1 MSKKIINKNYTIP
14 IFTGSQIGLIV
25 KLFNSPTKEG
35 KSHLSPDYQKK
46 KSHLSPTK
54 EGKSHLK
61 TSNTSLC
68 WTLIH
73 LLFNMQNIEIFF
85 YKKDDL
91 FII

>member
-46 KSHLSPTK
+46 KKSP
-54 EGKSHLK
+54 
-61 TSNTSLC
+61 
-68 WTLIH
+68 IA
-73 LLFNMQNIEIFF
+73 
-85 YKKDDL
+85 Y
-91 FII
+91 